1 MSCAQDHA
9 VAKEESSLVFSSPE
23 IPAAA
28 SQGMTAE
35 WHQILCPALA
45 VSDIAL

>member
-9 VAKEESSLVFSSPE
+9 VAKEESSLVFSSSE

-35 WHQILCPALA
+35 WRQIICPALA
-45 VSDIAL
+45 VGGIAL